1 MAFLGLAVTVCFSRL
16 GKSNRKRRIG
26 EPGNRREQGFP
37 LFFLLL
43 PVSGSPALRFVTT
56 MSTFALTVLE
66 LQLLHQATRMAGD
79 RLARQDN
86 LSGSR
91 VMDTLLDHLETAPTN
106 VWLNAAQREVLGKM
120 LMNIAYDFLRDN
132 EEARSEEA
140 EALAERL
147 FQEEE

>member
-1 MAFLGLAVTVCFSRL
+1 
-16 GKSNRKRRIG
+16 
-26 EPGNRREQGFP
+26 
-37 LFFLLL
+37 
-43 PVSGSPALRFVTT
+43 
-56 MSTFALTVLE
+56 MSTFVLTVQE

-91 VMDTLLDHLETAPTN
+91 IMDALLDHLETAPTS

-120 LMNIAYDFLRDN
+120 LMHMAYDFMRNN
-132 EEARSEEA
+132 EDARAEAA

-147 FQEEE
+147 FHEDE